1 MKVQERLAY
10 TVRSGDSLWGIAR
23 SYGTTVDELR
33 VANGL
38 EGSRIFV
45 GQLLDVPVD
54 ASERVAGQQ

>member
-1 MKVQERLAY
+1 MEVQERLAY

>member
-1 MKVQERLAY
+1 MEIQERLAY

-23 SYGTTVDELR
+23 SYGTTVDDLR

-45 GQLLDVPVD
+45 GQVLDVPVD

>member
-1 MKVQERLAY
+1 MEVQERLAY

-23 SYGTTVDELR
+23 SYGTTVDDLR

-45 GQLLDVPVD
+45 GQVLDVPVD